1 MNPYNAAIAR
11 MVVLA
16 WEARKAGDMSRA
28 EAIHECITIATSRT
42 IQAGSET
49 R

>member
-1 MNPYNAAIAR
+1 VSADSAALAR
-11 MVVLA
+11 MTALA
-16 WEARKAGDMSRA
+16 WEARKAGDLSRA